1 MSVLSLEE
9 DIFDP
14 FKGYEDEVKYYENYG
29 HSKQLFF
36 DFLSPTTL
44 ARNAYYQGYITEW
57 ELRMIPITG
66 VFHITGSFSWNP
78 AIFLHPELTT
88 LKGFVRDASL
98 QKKHSMVL
106 SKQRM
111 LDMRINSVLGINNY
125 QTTYLGM
132 ETTSWA

>member
-14 FKGYEDEVKYYENYG
+14 FKGYEGEVAHYENYG
-29 HSKQLFF
+29 HSKQMFF
-36 DFLSPTTL
+36 DFLGATTL

-57 ELRMIPITG
+57 ELRRIPTNG
-66 VFHITGSFSWNP
+66 VFHSTGAFSWNT
-78 AIFLHPELTT
+78 AILAQERKT

-98 QKKHSMVL
+98 QRKHLMVL

-111 LDMRINSVLGINNY
+111 LDMQINNVLGINNY